1 MCRRQLWILSQNPA
15 KTDLSLPM
23 ISLIN
28 LPVAF
33 LQEGCERGGQRFLLC
48 LDPSAQA
55 DTYQANTQPSKIM
68 DSFPFQLA
76 SLRRLDSGFDT
87 NLDRVT
93 NLVVRPGRIDFNE
106 AAALLLAAKQGC
118 EVAELLH
125 VF

>member
-1 MCRRQLWILSQNPA
+1 
-15 KTDLSLPM
+15 M
-23 ISLIN
+23 IPLIN

-48 LDPSAQA
+48 LDPSGQA
-55 DTYQANTQPSKIM
+55 DTYQANTQPSKIK

-76 SLRRLDSGFDT
+76 SLRGLDSGFDT

-93 NLVVRPGRIDFNE
+93 NLDFRLALIDFNE
-106 AAALLLAAKQGC
+106 AADLHLPAKQGG

>member
-1 MCRRQLWILSQNPA
+1 
-15 KTDLSLPM
+15 M

-48 LDPSAQA
+48 LDPSSQA
-55 DTYQANTQPSKIM
+55 DTYQANTQPSKKK

-93 NLVVRPGRIDFNE
+93 NLDFRLALVDLNE
-106 AAALLLAAKQGC
+106 AADLHLPAKQGG